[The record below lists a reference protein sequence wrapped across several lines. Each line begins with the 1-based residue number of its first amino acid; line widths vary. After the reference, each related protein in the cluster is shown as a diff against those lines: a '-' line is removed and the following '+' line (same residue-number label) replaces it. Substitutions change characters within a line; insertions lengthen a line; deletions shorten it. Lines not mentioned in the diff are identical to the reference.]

1 MAWSRTDRV
10 RSLGKTGKAEIGDLS
25 DHGHHG
31 DGFPTMYGH
40 PLAAAVTVA
49 ASSPL
54 TGGPAL
60 VVIMV
65 AAGTLISGLLL
76 YRTARSQKRDRT

>member
-1 MAWSRTDRV
+1 
-10 RSLGKTGKAEIGDLS
+10 
-25 DHGHHG
+25 
-31 DGFPTMYGH
+31 MYGY
-40 PLAAAVTVA
+40 PLTAAVTAA

-60 VVIMV
+60 VVMMV

-76 YRTARSQKRDRT
+76 YRTARSQKRDRTRLR